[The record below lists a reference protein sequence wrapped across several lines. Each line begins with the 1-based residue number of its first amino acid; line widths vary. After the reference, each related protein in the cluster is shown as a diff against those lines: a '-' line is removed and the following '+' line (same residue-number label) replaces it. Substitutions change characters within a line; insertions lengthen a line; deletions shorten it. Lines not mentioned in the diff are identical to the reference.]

1 MTICAEASSE
11 MSVMRNGLV
20 RELATND
27 IPARPPASVGTGKV
41 PVLVAEKD
49 SLEAYRALKGPTRAA
64 ER

>member
-1 MTICAEASSE
+1 